1 MCTGLKNAT
10 TYNKLCILLVRII
23 IEISSE
29 QKKKRLKVIA
39 KLAHC

>member
-10 TYNKLCILLVRII
+10 TYTKLCILLVRII

-29 QKKKRLKVIA
+29 QKKKDW
-39 KLAHC
+39 KLLQS